1 MTENTVRTWLVAR
14 EYEHE
19 DMVTLVYATPD
30 GERAVFQQKSTRML
44 FDSTVTAA
52 LDVEPNRL
60 ETVDPEDRER
70 YANEA
75 ERMTERHDPDDEV

>member
-1 MTENTVRTWLVAR
+1 MTDDTLRTWLVAR

-52 LDVEPNRL
+52 LDVTADRL
-60 ETVDPEDRER
+60 EAVDPDDRER

-75 ERMTERHDPDDEV
+75 ERMAERHDPDDEV